1 MAPYFR
7 PKSDN
12 FVGFKCP
19 TDLREDALALAAM
32 GGKTEAEVWKE
43 AMEFRLSFVRMVR
56 IGYWHLRT
64 VPMPC
69 EVQPG
74 LSRANHV

>member
-1 MAPYFR
+1 MIQR

-12 FVGFKCP
+12 FVAFKCP
-19 TDLREDALALAAM
+19 TELREDALALASLA
-32 GGKTEAEVWKE
+32 GKTESDIWKE

-56 IGYWHLRT
+56 IGYWDLRT
-64 VPMPC
+64 VPIAC

-74 LSRANHV
+74 LTNPAKV

>member
-1 MAPYFR
+1 VVR

-19 TDLREDALALAAM
+19 TDLREDALALAAL
-32 GGKTEAEVWKE
+32 GRKTEAEIWKE

-56 IGYWHLRT
+56 LGYWHLRT
-64 VPMPC
+64 IDDATV
-69 EVQPG
+69 VQPG
-74 LSRANHV
+74 LTIAVKV

>member
-1 MAPYFR
+1 MPR

-19 TDLREDALALAAM
+19 TELREDALELAAL
-32 GGKTEAEVWKE
+32 GGKTEAEIWKE

-56 IGYWHLRT
+56 VGYWTLRA
-64 VPMPC
+64 VEHER

-74 LSRANHV
+74 LTIPAKG